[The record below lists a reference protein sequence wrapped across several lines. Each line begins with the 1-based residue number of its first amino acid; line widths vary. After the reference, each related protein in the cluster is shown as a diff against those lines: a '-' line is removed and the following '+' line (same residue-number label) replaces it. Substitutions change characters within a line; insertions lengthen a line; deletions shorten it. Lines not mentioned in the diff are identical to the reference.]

1 MSQVT
6 VRPARLEEIPMLQE
20 MLAKQPYFEYQDL
33 RQAIVFV
40 SEYEGRVVGM
50 ITGRLIWQL
59 PTLLLEKDKIPRH
72 SQRRATL
79 MLIRA
84 MDAWLADR
92 SQNLSGIYSYFCVI
106 KGSIM
111 KHLAAHFGMFRF
123 YKGFS
128 TFGKDL

>member
-20 MLAKQPYFEYQDL
+20 MLARQPYFEYQDL
-33 RQAIVFV
+33 TQAIVFV

-50 ITGRLIWQL
+50 ITGRMIWQL
-59 PTLLLEKDKIPRH
+59 PTLLLEKEKLPRN

-79 MLIRA
+79 MLVRA
-84 MDAWLADR
+84 MDSFLGDR
-92 SQNLSGIYSYFCVI
+92 SRNLSGIYSYFCVI
-106 KGSIM
+106 KGGTM
-111 KHLAAHFGMFRF
+111 KHLAKAFGMLRL
-123 YKGFS
+123 YSGFA